1 MNGQLGEQVAEDD
14 VETGIGPV
22 LTLLDLRVRCV
33 KGDIIECVRLY
44 RQRKGNGIAM
54 DCKRKIEG
62 IGRVKI
68 I

>member
-22 LTLLDLRVRCV
+22 LTLDDLRVRCV

-44 RQRKGNGIAM
+44 RQMNG
-54 DCKRKIEG
+54 C
-62 IGRVKI
+62 
-68 I
+68 

>member
-33 KGDIIECVRLY
+33 KGDIIECVCTVKRMVAEW
-44 RQRKGNGIAM
+44 QRIAR
-54 DCKRKIEG
+54 KR
-62 IGRVKI
+62 
-68 I
+68 